1 MPRSA
6 QLRTVVAAGA
16 PVAPISGS
24 DAGCSVD
31 DGRVKKIARKGSPLA
46 SGVAISGTT
55 TDCGTHRMFSQGSS
69 GSDLLFRVIV
79 TQSDSEVVVA
89 LSGELDLAG
98 APRLRECF
106 AQLEHVG
113 ATQVVLDLTDLDF
126 VDSTGLSVLV
136 MEFHRTQAAGGSTV
150 MRNPSPA
157 VMRILE
163 ITGLAS
169 VFSIETDGSPMP
181 AAGV

>member
-1 MPRSA
+1 
-6 QLRTVVAAGA
+6 
-16 PVAPISGS
+16 
-24 DAGCSVD
+24 
-31 DGRVKKIARKGSPLA
+31 
-46 SGVAISGTT
+46 
-55 TDCGTHRMFSQGSS
+55 MFSQEPS
-69 GSDLLFRVIV
+69 GSEPTFRATV
-79 TQSDSEVVVA
+79 THSEHQVVVG

-98 APRLRECF
+98 APQLRERF
-106 AQLEHVG
+106 AQLADEA
-113 ATQVVLDLTDLDF
+113 ATQVVVDLTHLDF

-163 ITGLAS
+163 ITGLAT
-169 VFSIETDGSPMP
+169 VFSIETDGSPIP